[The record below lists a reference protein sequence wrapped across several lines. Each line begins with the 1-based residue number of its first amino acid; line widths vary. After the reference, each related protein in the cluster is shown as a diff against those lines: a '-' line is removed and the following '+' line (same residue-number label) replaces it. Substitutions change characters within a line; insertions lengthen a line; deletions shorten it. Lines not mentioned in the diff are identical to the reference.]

1 MFDSIVYLNYLIS
14 MRIIRYLAQEGD
26 VRYAAEQPGGRCF
39 DLYGDIFRTFEVTD
53 HESEMVKILAPIE
66 PRVILCIGL
75 NYRKHAEETGA
86 KIPERPVL
94 FLKGPN
100 TLQNPGDPIVLPTR
114 QKSDEVD
121 YECELAVV
129 LGRECKNV
137 SRTRALD
144 YVLGY
149 TAANDVSARD
159 WQKRFG
165 GGQFCRGKGFD
176 TFAPLGPAIVTR
188 DEIANPNALR
198 IETRVNGKT
207 RQSSNTSDMLFDV
220 PTLIEFLSGSTTLYP
235 GTVIFTGTPQ
245 GVGMAMNPPQY
256 LKQGDFVEVEIEK
269 IGVLSNPVVEE
280 E

>member
-1 MFDSIVYLNYLIS
+1 

-26 VRYAAEQPGGRCF
+26 VRFAAEQPGGRCF
-39 DLYGDIFRTFEVTD
+39 DLYGDIYRTFEVTD
-53 HESEMVKILAPIE
+53 RESKMVKVLAPIE
-66 PRVILCIGL
+66 PRTILCIGL
-75 NYRKHAEETGA
+75 NYRKHAEETRS

-94 FLKGPN
+94 FMKGPN
-100 TLQNPGDPIVLPTR
+100 TLQNPGDPIVLPTKL
-114 QKSDEVD
+114 KSDEVD
-121 YECELAVV
+121 YECELAVI
-129 LGRECKNV
+129 LGRECKNA
-137 SRTRALD
+137 SRTQALD

-159 WQKRFG
+159 WQRRLG

-188 DEIANPNALR
+188 DEIANPNNLH
-198 IETRVNGKT
+198 IETRVNGKI

-235 GTVIFTGTPQ
+235 GTVILTGTPQ
-245 GVGMAMNPPQY
+245 GVGMAMNPPQF
-256 LKQGDFVEVEIEK
+256 LKKGDFVEIEIEK

>member
-39 DLYGDIFRTFEVTD
+39 DLHGDIFRTFEVTD
-53 HESEMVKILAPIE
+53 HESKMVKILAPIE

-114 QKSDEVD
+114 LKSDEVD

-220 PTLIEFLSGSTTLYP
+220 STLIEFLSGSTTLYP

-245 GVGMAMNPPQY
+245 GVGMAMSPPQY